1 MEDAELQMLAFY
13 LPTNTNQAFKV
24 KKSCF
29 NTAINTFHSYSE
41 GHPSRVTLF
50 TFSPP
55 LDE

>member
-24 KKSCF
+24 KKPCF
-29 NTAINTFHSYSE
+29 NTAINTFYSYSE